1 MPFGRNPVSPRWRGA
16 LPWGVMPGRGWRVMT
31 MVVVAISWVVLL
43 VSMGRVVL
51 LVSVLKVGVE
61 VGVWTVMAG
70 RMGVT
75 LVVIVGP
82 RVIVGG
88 GTGWLVV
95 IVLTR
100 PEPRFPVHTSNK
112 RQNHPVKSKLK
123 KWKKDGKDAA
133 NTIVWLSWLRRNESR
148 DKGLFKSI
156 ILSL

>member
-1 MPFGRNPVSPRWRGA
+1 MPFGRNPVSPRWRGS
-16 LPWGVMPGRGWRVMT
+16 LPRGVMPGRGWRVMT
-31 MVVVAISWVVLL
+31 MVVVAISWVVLV
-43 VSMGRVVL
+43 VSMGRVLLL

-112 RQNHPVKSKLK
+112 RQNHPVKSKTVEK
-123 KWKKDGKDAA
+123 
-133 NTIVWLSWLRRNESR
+133 V
-148 DKGLFKSI
+148 
-156 ILSL
+156 

>member
-1 MPFGRNPVSPRWRGA
+1 MRSKFS
-16 LPWGVMPGRGWRVMT
+16 
-31 MVVVAISWVVLL
+31 SQ
-43 VSMGRVVL
+43 
-51 LVSVLKVGVE
+51 GVE

-112 RQNHPVKSKLK
+112 RQNHPVKSKTVEK
-123 KWKKDGKDAA
+123 
-133 NTIVWLSWLRRNESR
+133 V
-148 DKGLFKSI
+148 
-156 ILSL
+156 